1 MTHFMVEK
9 QVVEGRTRTVI
20 SELGFEERVKEIA
33 RLLGG
38 KKVSQKAVAHAKEML
53 SN

>member
-9 QVVEGRTRTVI
+9 QVQDGRAGTVI

-38 KKVSQKAVAHAKEML
+38 KKVSPKAIAHARELL
-53 SN
+53 S